1 MTQLGRVEASRHGIQ
16 LNTDAID
23 NSAGVDTSDHEVNI
37 KILLDG
43 LVRSGTL
50 AQDAR
55 NTLLAAMTD
64 VVADQVLEDNYGQNV
79 VLGNARAG
87 APGLI
92 NVHQR
97 MIRELERVGLL
108 DRALEF
114 LPDDEELRVRRMAG
128 DGLTSPELSVLL
140 AYSKIWLTAELNASN
155 LEDEPY
161 FRKALTGYFPPML
174 SAEFGDAVSHHQ
186 LRRQIISTVTV
197 NRLINMAG
205 ISFVFR
211 AMEETG
217 ASAVEVVRAAWAAIE
232 IFSIA
237 TVWQDINDQ
246 DNIIPTTAQ
255 TALHLETRRL
265 LDRATRWFLQ
275 TRGGALDVQ
284 GEIDR
289 FGAVVHDRAQGVPTH
304 LLGKEH
310 ERFERLTQR
319 FVNAGAPDELA
330 RRSAAALD
338 VFALLDITDICVRTS
353 ESVDTVIPLYFT
365 ISERY
370 DIDRTLVHITDLPRG
385 DRWSALARQALRSDL
400 YAVVAG
406 LTSRVLR
413 STPHDLAPLD
423 RLTGWEQAHVEG
435 VARARTTLDDIA
447 SVEDPDLATLSVALR
462 AMRNLVAQGT
472 TSAGAGP

>member
-1 MTQLGRVEASRHGIQ
+1 
-16 LNTDAID
+16 
-23 NSAGVDTSDHEVNI
+23 
-37 KILLDG
+37 
-43 LVRSGTL
+43 
-50 AQDAR
+50 
-55 NTLLAAMTD
+55 
-64 VVADQVLEDNYGQNV
+64 
-79 VLGNARAG
+79 
-87 APGLI
+87 
-92 NVHQR
+92 
-97 MIRELERVGLL
+97 
-108 DRALEF
+108 
-114 LPDDEELRVRRMAG
+114 
-128 DGLTSPELSVLL
+128 
-140 AYSKIWLTAELNASN
+140 
-155 LEDEPY
+155 
-161 FRKALTGYFPPML
+161 
-174 SAEFGDAVSHHQ
+174 
-186 LRRQIISTVTV
+186 
-197 NRLINMAG
+197 MAG

-275 TRGGALDVQ
+275 TRGGSLDVQ

-289 FGAVVHDRAQGVPTH
+289 FGAVVHDRAHGVPAH

-319 FVNAGAPDELA
+319 FVSAGAPDDLA
-330 RRSAAALD
+330 RRTAAALD
-338 VFALLDITDICVRTS
+338 VFALLDITDICVRTG

-370 DIDRTLVHITDLPRG
+370 DIDRTLVRITDLPRG

-413 STPHDLAPLD
+413 STVHDLAPLD

-472 TSAGAGP
+472 TSAGAGS